1 MYILKTDP
9 LSHQKKEHEVSTLA
23 QGHLSLLLDDSSD
36 LSKRDNS
43 NLGYHTLSGY
53 GSLHADTTA
62 WYMYLDVTT

>member
-43 NLGYHTLSGY
+43 NLGITILRLVTVLYTLIPQLG
-53 GSLHADTTA
+53 TCI
-62 WYMYLDVTT
+62 